1 MRPVALLLVALL
13 TAACTDGAPESVAS
27 LDSAAA
33 SMQESPARIGT
44 VGQVQAV
51 VELDGE
57 AGELPEGIAMDKRGE
72 LYVTLAPLGQVVRVD
87 GDGSSAV
94 FATLDDEL
102 SEGVPG
108 ALGLATDPRGGVYA
122 ALTSFNPE
130 THGVYRIDRDGGA
143 VRLAGSDQLVFPNGL
158 ALDRRGNLYVTDSAL
173 GAVWRITGTG
183 AAEPWVQDEVL
194 EGTGAFGL
202 GVPIGANGIAVER
215 GSVFVTNSEKG
226 LVVRI
231 PVEGDGT
238 AGGPEV
244 IAGDPAAVGVPELFG
259 LDGLELD
266 VHGRLYS
273 TLNIQNRV
281 VRIDPATGDVTE
293 LAAEGLDF
301 PAALAFGTTGGRQKT
316 VFITNFALVD
326 VPGAVD
332 PPGPGIVSLEV
343 GVPGRPLP

>member
-1 MRPVALLLVALL
+1 MGRVALLLVAFL
-13 TAACTDGAPESVAS
+13 TAACTDGAPEPIVNVDPVSP
-27 LDSAAA
+27 
-33 SMQESPARIGT
+33 SMQGSPARIGA
-44 VGQVQAV
+44 VGQMHAV

-72 LYVTLAPLGQVVRVD
+72 LYVTLAPLGQVVRVG
-87 GDGSSAV
+87 GDGSWAV

-102 SEGVPG
+102 TAGVPG
-108 ALGLATDPRGGVYA
+108 ALGLATDPKGRVYA
-122 ALTSFNPE
+122 ALTSFNPA
-130 THGVYRIDRDGGA
+130 THGVYRIDRDGVA
-143 VRLAGSDQLVFPNGL
+143 TRLAGSDQIVFPNGL
-158 ALDRRGNLYVTDSAL
+158 AFDRRGNLYVTDSAL
-173 GAVWRITGTG
+173 GAVWRITGAG

-202 GVPIGANGIAVER
+202 GIPIGANGIAVDR

-231 PVEGDGT
+231 PVEGNGT
-238 AGGPEV
+238 AGVPEV
-244 IAGDPAAVGVPELFG
+244 IAGDPTAVGTPELFG

-266 VHGRLYS
+266 VHGRLYAP
-273 TLNIQNRV
+273 LNIQNRV

-301 PAALAFGTTGGRQKT
+301 PAALTFGTTGGLQKT
-316 VFITNFALVD
+316 VFIANFALVD